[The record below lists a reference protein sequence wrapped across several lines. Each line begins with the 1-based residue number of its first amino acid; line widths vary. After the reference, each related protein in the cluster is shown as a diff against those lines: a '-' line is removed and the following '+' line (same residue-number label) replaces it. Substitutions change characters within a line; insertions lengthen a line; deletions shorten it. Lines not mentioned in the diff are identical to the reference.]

1 MKFRYVTA
9 KDAVYWIEED
19 YDPNVGKLIP
29 TIKVGYYLSSYK
41 TQLGIKHL
49 ISNGEITSCV
59 VRHID
64 DGNMYNSYIEA
75 QRCLENERQKNDD
88 RRIERRSEKARL

>member
-1 MKFRYVTA
+1 MKHRYVTG

-19 YDPNVGKLIP
+19 YDYNLKEVVPM
-29 TIKVGYYLSSYK
+29 IKAGYYLSSYK

-49 ISNGEITSCV
+49 VSNGEITSCV

-64 DGNMYNSYIEA
+64 DGNMYDSYIEVQNA
-75 QRCLENERQKNDD
+75 LNEMMVELEYERKQ
-88 RRIERRSEKARL
+88 ERKK